1 MQRLILILIMTGCGL
16 GFSTPALADI
26 FRLVNQSGTSLQ
38 SVAYE
43 VRDASGGRVAWGT
56 TDTLGRFVVNHERG
70 NYRLIV
76 RLGGRDVTTSIS
88 IDGRE
93 DLKRVVVQAN

>member
-1 MQRLILILIMTGCGL
+1 MQRLILIPIIAGCGL
-16 GFSTPALADI
+16 GYGTPAQADI
-26 FRLVNQSGTSLQ
+26 FRLVNQSGTYLQ

-76 RLGGRDVTTSIS
+76 RLGGRDVTATIS
-88 IDGRE
+88 IDGRG
-93 DLKRVVVQAN
+93 DLKRVVLQAN